1 MMQNQTGF
9 TLVELVVVIVIGGI
23 LAVTVLPKF
32 FSVEDE
38 SLQGQ
43 RDQLLALT
51 HQLQQQSMQ
60 DTANLSATCP
70 TLVINTT
77 AAGFASSN
85 ACLASASFI
94 ADSTDPQ
101 QIVWQTGAIISSSA
115 GMPLQLRFDSWGRPQ
130 GSCAGGCTLS
140 LSQNGIDQRICLN
153 GSGYIQLC

>member
-1 MMQNQTGF
+1 MQNQTGF
-9 TLVELVVVIVIGGI
+9 TLVELVVVILIGGI

-38 SLQGQ
+38 TLQGQ

-77 AAGFASSN
+77 AAGFA
-85 ACLASASFI
+85 
-94 ADSTDPQ
+94 
-101 QIVWQTGAIISSSA
+101 
-115 GMPLQLRFDSWGRPQ
+115 
-130 GSCAGGCTLS
+130 
-140 LSQNGIDQRICLN
+140 
-153 GSGYIQLC
+153 